1 MTFGPGTSVVVTG
14 ASSGIGR
21 AVAHEFAKRGA
32 RLALVDIDETRLR
45 EVAASLTNATLHV
58 CDIADAGSVAA
69 ATHAIATSHSSVDVL
84 VNNAGVS
91 AAGPIEALPIEAFRR
106 TMDVNFWGTLYMCRA
121 LLPSLRAAASRS
133 GRAAIC
139 NVLSDFALFS
149 LPTKAPYAASKHAA
163 RAFTESL
170 AAELQGSGVHVTA
183 VYPGATATELVRK
196 GYAVDAA
203 RRDAEAGMLEKGL
216 APETVARRIVRAIE
230 TGRSRVLIGRD
241 TRAIDAAARIAPGL
255 LQAGVRHLWRRVPFL

>member
-1 MTFGPGTSVVVTG
+1 MAFAAGTSVVVTG

-21 AVAHEFAKRGA
+21 AVAREYAARGA
-32 RLALVDIDETRLR
+32 RLALVDIDEAGLR
-45 EVAASLTNATLHV
+45 GVASSIPAASVHV
-58 CDIADAGSVAA
+58 CDIADEQSVAA
-69 ATHAIATSHSSVDVL
+69 ATSDIATSHSSVDVL
-84 VNNAGVS
+84 VNSAGIS
-91 AAGPIEALPIEAFRR
+91 AAGPVEEMPIEAFRR
-106 TMDVNFWGTLYMCRA
+106 TMDVNFWGTVHMCRA
-121 LLPSLRAAASRS
+121 LLPALRATAART

-170 AAELQGSGVHVTA
+170 AAELHGSGVRVTA
-183 VYPGATATELVRK
+183 VYPGATATGLVRK
-196 GYAVDAA
+196 GFSVDAA
-203 RRDAEAGMLEKGL
+203 KRDLEAGFLEKGL
-216 APETVARRIVRAIE
+216 APELVARRIAGAID

-241 TRAIDAAARIAPGL
+241 TRAIDAASRLAPGA

>member
-1 MTFGPGTSVVVTG
+1 VAFGSGTSVVVTG

-21 AVAHEFAKRGA
+21 AVAREFAARGA

-45 EVAASLTNATLHV
+45 EVAASLPDATTHV
-58 CDIADAGSVAA
+58 CDIADLESVAA
-69 ATHAIATSHSSVDVL
+69 ATHDIATSHSSVDVL

-91 AAGPIEALPIEAFRR
+91 AAGPIEALPIETFRR
-106 TMDVNFWGTLYMCRA
+106 TMDVNFWGTVYMCRA
-121 LLPSLRAAASRS
+121 LLPPLRQAAARS
-133 GRAAIC
+133 GRAGIC

-170 AAELQGSGVHVTA
+170 AAELQGSGVRVTA
-183 VYPGATATELVRK
+183 AYPGATATDLVRK
-196 GYAVDAA
+196 GYAVDSAK
-203 RRDAEAGMLEKGL
+203 RDAEAGFLDKGL
-216 APETVARRIVRAIE
+216 APEAVARRIVRAIE
-230 TGRSRVLIGRD
+230 GGRSRVLIGRD

-255 LQAGVRHLWRRVPFL
+255 LQAGVRHLWKRVPFL